1 MAPKT
6 LARVAPPV
14 TALALAESQA
24 RNERHQASAVAP
36 NTRKAYASDWK
47 AFEAWCRARGAPA
60 LPADP
65 KHVALYLSD
74 MQGAGSKLSSIER
87 ALSTISVRHR
97 DALVFFSRTDDAI
110 ARTIRGIRRDL
121 GQAAI
126 NAKAPLETKILQKL
140 CAGLPETPLGAR
152 DRALLTLGFAGAFRR
167 SELVALNVDDLKFTE
182 EGLTVTIRSSK
193 TDQQGVGRAVGIP
206 YASAL
211 PVCAVRAVRK
221 WLDVAATVEGLSW
234 ALDGRL
240 PVFRALDRTGRGNRL
255 SGHAVAETVK
265 RHVKRAGLDADAYS
279 GHSLRAG
286 FATSAAKAGKTDRAI
301 MRQTGH
307 KSAAM
312 LARYIREVGLFDDNA
327 AAGLL

>member
-1 MAPKT
+1 M
-6 LARVAPPV
+6 
-14 TALALAESQA
+14 
-24 RNERHQASAVAP
+24 
-36 NTRKAYASDWK
+36 
-47 AFEAWCRARGAPA
+47 
-60 LPADP
+60 
-65 KHVALYLSD
+65 
-74 MQGAGSKLSSIER
+74 
-87 ALSTISVRHR
+87 
-97 DALVFFSRTDDAI
+97 
-110 ARTIRGIRRDL
+110 
-121 GQAAI
+121 
-126 NAKAPLETKILQKL
+126 
-140 CAGLPETPLGAR
+140 
-152 DRALLTLGFAGAFRR
+152 
-167 SELVALNVDDLKFTE
+167 
-182 EGLTVTIRSSK
+182 TIRSSK

-211 PVCAVRAVRK
+211 PVCAVRAVRR

-255 SGHAVAETVK
+255 SGHAVAEAVK
-265 RHVKRAGLDADAYS
+265 RHVKRAGLDAGAYS

>member
-140 CAGLPETPLGAR
+140 CAGLPETPSAR
-152 DRALLTLGFAGAFRR
+152 AIGRFSPSALRAPFA
-167 SELVALNVDDLKFTE
+167 V
-182 EGLTVTIRSSK
+182 RSSSRSMLMISSSPK
-193 TDQQGVGRAVGIP
+193 
-206 YASAL
+206 
-211 PVCAVRAVRK
+211 
-221 WLDVAATVEGLSW
+221 
-234 ALDGRL
+234 
-240 PVFRALDRTGRGNRL
+240 RG
-255 SGHAVAETVK
+255 SP
-265 RHVKRAGLDADAYS
+265 
-279 GHSLRAG
+279 
-286 FATSAAKAGKTDRAI
+286 
-301 MRQTGH
+301 
-307 KSAAM
+307 
-312 LARYIREVGLFDDNA
+312 
-327 AAGLL
+327 